1 MAGVAYRAAVATDR
15 AAIRGLAHQ
24 DLGGTPYIA
33 VLDYFLRLAFE
44 GVSDEAR
51 AIVAERGHDVV
62 GVALFGEIAGALGT
76 GRMHFIGVTASAR
89 LHAIG
94 LGLCEAAVANLAT
107 RKRRLVIAEVPDDP
121 LLSPGRALLARGG
134 FVETARVT
142 DYYRDG
148 IDLIVLQRSI
158 DLLG

>member
-1 MAGVAYRAAVATDR
+1 MAGVTYRAAVDADR
-15 AAIRGLAHQ
+15 AAIRALAHH

-33 VLDYFLRLAFE
+33 VLDYFLRMAFE
-44 GVSDEAR
+44 GAADESR
-51 AIVAERGHDVV
+51 VIVAESNHDVV
-62 GVALFGEIAGALGT
+62 GFALFGEVAGAVGT

-94 LGLCEAAVANLAT
+94 LGLCEAAVANLAV

-121 LLSPGRALLARGG
+121 LLLPGRALLARGG
-134 FVETARVT
+134 FIETARVS

-148 IDLIVLQRSI
+148 IDLIVLERSI
-158 DLLG
+158 DQIT